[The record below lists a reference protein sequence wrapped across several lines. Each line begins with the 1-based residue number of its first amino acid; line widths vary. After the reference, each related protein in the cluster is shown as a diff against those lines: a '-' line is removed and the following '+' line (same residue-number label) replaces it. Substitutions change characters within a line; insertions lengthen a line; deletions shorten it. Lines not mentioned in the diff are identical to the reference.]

1 VSAAR
6 LPAQAPSNRPV
17 QPAEARGAK
26 LDARLDAKLD
36 TGSEGWLVAPAAAG
50 DRLDVY
56 LTALIPQVS
65 RSQLARHIGEGA
77 VTIDGQVVAA
87 PSRRIRSGERVVWT
101 PPAALP
107 TDIAAEDIPLV
118 VVHEDRHLIVIDKPA
133 GLVVHPAPGHEA
145 GTLVNAL
152 LAHVRDLRGIGGELR
167 PGIVHR
173 IDKDTSGLL
182 VVAKD
187 DLTMQ
192 ALGAAFKA
200 HDIHR
205 VYDAL
210 VVGKPPGA
218 GGRIETLHGRD
229 PRDRKK
235 FSIKVK
241 SGRKAITDWRV
252 VEPLVGAA
260 RIQAELHTGRTHQ
273 VRVHMAALGV
283 PLLGDQTYAKPP
295 RDPRVRAISDA
306 LGRQALH
313 ARHLG
318 FLHPGTGKWLELES
332 EPPPDF
338 ARALAALRALAD
350 PPPPSPPGQQR
361 KRHA

>member
-1 VSAAR
+1 VDADAAGTRLDVFLAAR
-6 LPAQAPSNRPV
+6 LPEQ
-17 QPAEARGAK
+17 
-26 LDARLDAKLD
+26 
-36 TGSEGWLVAPAAAG
+36 
-50 DRLDVY
+50 
-56 LTALIPQVS
+56 S

-77 VTIDGQVVAA
+77 VTVNDQVTA
-87 PSRRIRSGERVVWT
+87 PSRKVRAGEQVRWS
-101 PPAALP
+101 PPAAVP
-107 TDIAAEDIPLV
+107 TAIAAEAIPLTV
-118 VVHEDRHLIVIDKPA
+118 VFEDAHLIVIDKPA

-152 LAHVRDLRGIGGELR
+152 LGHVRDLGGIGGELR

-187 DLTMQ
+187 DATMI

-200 HDIHR
+200 HDIR
-205 VYDAL
+205 RRYDAL
-210 VVGKPPGA
+210 VVGKPPSA

-229 PRDRKK
+229 PHDRKK

-241 SGRKAITDWRV
+241 TGRKAITNWRV
-252 VEPLVGAA
+252 IETFAGAA
-260 RIQAELHTGRTHQ
+260 RVEATLETGRTHQ

-283 PLLGDQTYAKPP
+283 PLLGDQTYGRPA
-295 RDPRVRAISDA
+295 RIPRVRAIA
-306 LGRQALH
+306 ETLGRQALH

-318 FLHPGTGKWLELES
+318 FSHPVTGVWLDFES

-338 ARALAALRALAD
+338 ERALAD
-350 PPPPSPPGQQR
+350 LRALGAGPAR
-361 KRHA
+361 A